1 MSPAGNWDQV
11 WVLDNGILHHSWLR
25 NRESG
30 PMDFQTVNKHFCK
43 PEIKYYQM
51 TKIWAEV
58 YEGTSELILVC
69 LSERKDVSLG
79 SCLENH

>member
-1 MSPAGNWDQV
+1 M

-30 PMDFQTVNKHFCK
+30 PVNFQPVNKYFCK
-43 PEIKYYQM
+43 PEIKYYQV

-58 YEGTSELILVC
+58 CGGTSELISVC
-69 LSERKDVSLG
+69 LSERQDVSLS